1 MSILNRLG
9 NIIKSRIPKSK
20 IFKGKNK
27 MTEDSNNNSK
37 SRSSVNVDFKKENS
51 EKDPV
56 IADYY
61 SNLELSYGAG
71 RNEIHAA
78 WKSLLKKYHPD
89 LHSNDPEKQKTAHQ
103 LVQSLNKAYEELKK
117 HLG

>member
-1 MSILNRLG
+1 MSIFNRLG

-20 IFKGKNK
+20 VFRDKNK
-27 MTEDSNNNSK
+27 ITEDTNNNSQ

-61 SNLELSYGAG
+61 SNLELPYGAG
-71 RNEIHAA
+71 INEIHAA

-89 LHSNDPEKQKTAHQ
+89 LHSNDPEKQKTAHE
-103 LVQSLNKAYEELKK
+103 LVQSLNKAHEELIK
-117 HLG
+117 HLE